1 MSPNPFLSCFKSHLR
16 KDYESLKS
24 SKVVNMFQM
33 VKKMGEVDIIH
44 QNLGLWEV
52 VAQERG
58 EDRIGLGQ
66 QRLHVSL
73 KKQSVQRTPEGRGEK
88 RKPTAQVLGWR
99 ACIAQDPFT
108 QCWGMK
114 QRCCAHE
121 ASTTLVEL
129 HPSPYNNTFTKG
141 PSHVVGREL
150 GYQAKLQ
157 IQRLIWAGL
166 YHVGL
171 KSWIPWRL
179 RQEDCRF
186 KACLEF
192 RGN

>member
-44 QNLGLWEV
+44 QNLGLWEA

-58 EDRIGLGQ
+58 EDRKGLGQ
-66 QRLHVSL
+66 QHLHISL
-73 KKQSVQRTPEGRGEK
+73 QKQSVQRTQEGRGEK

-99 ACIAQDPFT
+99 VHCPRSIHT
-108 QCWGMK
+108 VLGMK

-166 YHVGL
+166 RRVGL

-179 RQEDCRF
+179 RQEDCQF